1 VRNLAKLLIGAAALA
16 IAAPAAAQTVAIT
29 GGRVVIGDGSE
40 PIDNGTVVIRNGRVV
55 AAGANVAVPAGAQIV
70 EARGRWVTPGLVSG
84 FSRIGLAEVDAAGAS
99 TDVSASN
106 SPFSAALDI
115 APAIN
120 PQAAAIAINRAAGI
134 TRAVVSPVTGT
145 SIFGGQGAVID
156 LGSDMDPITRRRAF
170 QFVEMGETGRS
181 APAGAESRPCPAAQR
196 AARGRAAAGD
206 HQRRRRA
213 AGSSRSASSR
223 ASRTSTMRWTCACS
237 SRSASAPATC
247 C

>member
-1 VRNLAKLLIGAAALA
+1 
-16 IAAPAAAQTVAIT
+16 
-29 GGRVVIGDGSE
+29 
-40 PIDNGTVVIRNGRVV
+40 
-55 AAGANVAVPAGAQIV
+55 V

-170 QFVEMGETGRS
+170 QFVEMGETGAERAGGSRVS
-181 APAGAESRPCPAAQR
+181 AHALLRNALREP
-196 AARGRAAAGD
+196 
-206 HQRRRRA
+206 
-213 AGSSRSASSR
+213 GS
-223 ASRTSTMRWTCACS
+223 CG
-237 SRSASAPATC
+237 
-247 C
+247 